1 MDQVRR
7 QSDDRRPTI
16 TRQRLAGRVGRFNRG
31 FMTRKND
38 SANGIPS
45 AASPAREARQAL
57 QGLTSTGHDQ
67 TLSDRDQTA
76 SDADQTSADTDA
88 GASARDQAD
97 SDRDQAISDKDQET
111 EDHGEGSA
119 ASAASREASRS
130 ERAKVTTDRT
140 ATSIARGRSGSE
152 REATAKARD
161 HAATDRDRT
170 STKRDERAASFD
182 SGDTSLAS
190 ASIDLEALRV
200 RAAADRAA
208 AAKDRARAAADREAA
223 AKVRAELE
231 AQLVSAHLDDLTGA
245 YRREMG
251 HLALAHEI
259 DRARRGDGRFVVVFV
274 DVDGLKAINDE
285 QSHAAGDAA
294 LVAVVAEIQK
304 NLRSFDPVLRYGGDE
319 FVAGMAG
326 MDLDQVERR
335 FAGIQAAL
343 RAGPGVGVSIG
354 VAGLK
359 KDETVDELVARADD
373 ELYRRRGRTRPPE
386 MLAAGGLSQSA

>member
-1 MDQVRR
+1 
-7 QSDDRRPTI
+7 
-16 TRQRLAGRVGRFNRG
+16 
-31 FMTRKND
+31 MTRKNG

-45 AASPAREARQAL
+45 AASPALEARQAL
-57 QGLTSTGHDQ
+57 EGLLSTGHDQ
-67 TLSDRDQTA
+67 TLTDRDQTS

-97 SDRDQAISDKDQET
+97 SDRDQADSDRDQAISDKDQET
-111 EDHGEGSA
+111 EDHEDPGEGN
-119 ASAASREASRS
+119 AASREASRS

-140 ATSIARGRSGSE
+140 ATSIGRGRTGSE

-161 HAATDRDRT
+161 HAANDRDRT
-170 STKRDERAASFD
+170 STRRDERAARSD

-208 AAKDRARAAADREAA
+208 AAKDRARAATDREEAT
-223 AKVRAELE
+223 KIRAELE

-326 MDLDQVERR
+326 MELDQVERR

-359 KDETVDELVARADD
+359 KDETVDELVSRADD